1 MKSAVETLSPTRV
14 RLTVEV
20 PFEELSPSFEAAY
33 REIARQVTI
42 PGFRRGKIP
51 RQIIDQRFGRQTV
64 LDQAVN
70 DAIPRLYFDAIQEND
85 VEPMGQPTLDV
96 GSYEDGADLTFTAEV
111 EVRPEVSLPEYKG
124 LEVSVDDADV
134 GDETVDEQVN
144 GLRERFGS
152 LSTVERPAGDDDYV
166 TLDLSASKDGEPI
179 EEAQAKGM
187 SYQIGS
193 GSLLDGLDDAVRG
206 KAAGESATFVSKL
219 VSGDYAGQDVD
230 IDVKVDTVKEQQ
242 LPDLDDDFAQLA
254 SEFDTLEELR
264 TDLYERLERVQ
275 RIQQA
280 QQARDAVLEKLLELV
295 DIPLP
300 EGAVAGEIDARRDG
314 LREQLTSIGMSVEQY
329 LQREGQSEEEFD
341 EDLAKRA
348 RDAMKAQFVLDK
360 VADVEELSVSEAEL
374 TQALVQR
381 AQQAG
386 VSPDDYA
393 KQVVEANYVPTLVR
407 EVRRGK
413 ALATVVGQCGRHRC
427 VRSAGRAQAA
437 AARRHVGPRRR
448 GRGGRRRGRA
458 QGRSH
463 ETPEGAAETPEG
475 AAEATGEA
483 DETAQGTDEPA
494 GEAEA
499 PTVDQED
506 FWCTCDQTS
515 SLIMGLSQPLTLQA
529 GQCRGDERPPGERGA
544 VMQDAPRQ
552 SGNAPGRG
560 NAWNCTMTDAAPGGA
575 RRRRCRCGGTPADT
589 CGERRRSPRPA
600 GPAAPE

>member
-134 GDETVDEQVN
+134 GDESVDEQVN

-206 KAAGESATFVSKL
+206 KAAGESVTFVSKL

-413 ALATVVGQCGRHRC
+413 ALATVVDSAVVTDASGRP
-427 VRSAGRAQAA
+427 VEL
-437 AARRHVGPRRR
+437 RRLQPDGTLAPE
-448 GRGGRRRGRA
+448 GA
-458 QGRSH
+458 D
-463 ETPEGAAETPEG
+463 ETPEGAAD
-475 AAEATGEA
+475 ATGEA
-483 DETAQGTDEPA
+483 DETPEGADETPEGAADATGEADETPEGTDEPA

-499 PTVDQED
+499 P
-506 FWCTCDQTS
+506 
-515 SLIMGLSQPLTLQA
+515 
-529 GQCRGDERPPGERGA
+529 
-544 VMQDAPRQ
+544 
-552 SGNAPGRG
+552 
-560 NAWNCTMTDAAPGGA
+560 
-575 RRRRCRCGGTPADT
+575 AD
-589 CGERRRSPRPA
+589 R
-600 GPAAPE
+600 